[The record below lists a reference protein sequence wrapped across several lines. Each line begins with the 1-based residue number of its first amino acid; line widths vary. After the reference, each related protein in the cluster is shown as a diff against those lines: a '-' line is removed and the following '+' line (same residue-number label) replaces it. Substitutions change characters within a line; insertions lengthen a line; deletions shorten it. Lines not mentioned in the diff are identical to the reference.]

1 MVDLNTIRDQVKDVK
16 ISKVN
21 VNEELFRKYWRVLKL
36 ARTSTR
42 DEFTKIA
49 LVAAAGVV
57 LIGLIGFVIYEL
69 MLVLPK

>member
-1 MVDLNTIRDQVKDVK
+1 MVDLNTIRDQVKDVR

-36 ARTSTR
+36 ARTPTR
-42 DEFTKIA
+42 EEFTKIA

>member
-1 MVDLNTIRDQVKDVK
+1 MVDLDSIRDQVKDVK

-36 ARTSTR
+36 ARTPTR
-42 DEFTKIA
+42 DEFQKIA

-57 LIGLIGFVIYEL
+57 IIGLIGFVIYEL
-69 MLVLPK
+69 MLVLPL

>member
-1 MVDLNTIRDQVKDVK
+1 MVDLNTIRDQVKDVQ

-36 ARTSTR
+36 ARTPTR
-42 DEFTKIA
+42 DEFQKIA
-49 LVAAAGVV
+49 LVAAAGIV

-69 MLVLPK
+69 MLVLRP